1 MTSRSSSLPPGT
13 PTGPP
18 RTQQAPSSSSDGAT
32 LGDGARDRPG
42 WRGAIV
48 PGPALVGLWRSPA
61 PLGGLDALRP
71 LPELPGDRDRDPL
84 PLLFSPPSS
93 FSLLFRPSFVS
104 PASHRLLVWFSSV
117 ASRATT
123 WIPFS
128 SPRVCVASAHP
139 IRTTRLKN
147 LPCGQAPGGP
157 DLGEKQAV
165 IFGEYE
171 PVHKTGRRK
180 QSSTA
185 PCEECASMRG
195 VRCQPSSCLKKAVM
209 VAGSCLLAGEASR
222 SSPSRAPKL
231 PASYQ
236 ASYMLPMQS
245 PSLSP
250 HVNKEI
256 HCYGCMFQG
265 WQIQEADFFHP
276 DEPLTVPTH
285 RSQSPINTV
294 QDR

>member
-1 MTSRSSSLPPGT
+1 MEPRWATARETGRAGVERSSRGRRWLASGDRLHLLGGST
-13 PTGPP
+13 PSA
-18 RTQQAPSSSSDGAT
+18 RCPSSLVTAT
-32 LGDGARDRPG
+32 
-42 WRGAIV
+42 AI
-48 PGPALVGLWRSPA
+48 LSLFFSP
-61 PLGGLDALRP
+61 
-71 LPELPGDRDRDPL
+71 
-84 PLLFSPPSS
+84 PPSS